1 MGRLIGSFMDD
12 NELDRPDLNKCPDC
26 ECYFP
31 QDNCP
36 ICGKLCPEEMR
47 AGNRKKVKAKKGRNG
62 RSTQRVYVD
71 WYHKWWFIAIMMFMF
86 PIVGII
92 LLATSPHNKVL
103 KIAVIAI
110 AVIYLVLPF
119 TGIMDIGGLIK
130 GYLDKPVDSS
140 LSYEEYT
147 AKCESIDIGL
157 YYRNPG
163 DHKDKFVK
171 AELTVT
177 KIIYDTMGE
186 YEGSRY
192 NDYYKCKG
200 TGSDGKE
207 YEIIIRECVV
217 SGIENL
223 AVGDVV
229 TVYGE
234 CDGQIELYDS
244 ESDNYSK
251 GACINAAYFELK

>member
-1 MGRLIGSFMDD
+1 MGRFVGSFMDD
-12 NELDRPDLNKCPDC
+12 ELDRPDLNKCPDC

-47 AGNRKKVKAKKGRNG
+47 AGNRKPVKKKKSRNG
-62 RSTQRVYVD
+62 RSTQRAYVD

-86 PIVGII
+86 PVVGII
-92 LLATSPHNKVL
+92 LLATSPYNKVL
-103 KIAVIAI
+103 KIIVIAI
-110 AVIYLVLPF
+110 AVIYLVIPF
-119 TGIMDIGGLIK
+119 TGLVDLGGLIN
-130 GYLDKPVDSS
+130 GYLEKPVDSS

-147 AKCESIDIGL
+147 AKCQSIDPEL
-157 YYRNPG
+157 YYRNPE
-163 DHKDKFVK
+163 DYVKSFIK

-177 KIIYDTMGE
+177 GIIYDDFGE
-186 YEGSRY
+186 SDGSRY

-200 TGSDGKE
+200 VGSDGKE
-207 YEIIIRECVV
+207 YDFLVRQCVV
-217 SGIENL
+217 SGIKNL

-234 CDGQIELYDS
+234 CGGRVEIYD
-244 ESDNYSK
+244 YSTASYTR